1 MTKAEWL
8 EEGKAL
14 GARAS
19 ESGWELGK
27 WLVQGEE
34 QFIGPVPS
42 SKKAKRTYFANLRA
56 NRRELYREAATV
68 TNLKDTTLHQYAR
81 VVRHCVRV
89 NGLSIGHHIEAQ
101 RARTMQYVNPKR
113 GKELRF
119 DHQAARDLLNLAKD
133 KGWSVAE
140 TRKECSRRFPRPKAV
155 ETVLEK
161 MKRTLKET
169 LRTVDDFY
177 NRLEFLDGLAAE
189 LSQIREQV
197 SLEWDADIQR
207 ILSDDD
213 CDDPDHLN
221 HDFAL

>member
-19 ESGWELGK
+19 EKCWEIAK
-27 WLVQGEE
+27 WLVRGEQE
-34 QFIGPVPS
+34 FLGEVPT
-42 SKKAKRTYFANLRA
+42 SKRKRRVYFAS
-56 NRRELYREAATV
+56 RRQNWEALMREASAA
-68 TNLKDTTLHQYAR
+68 TNLAEVTLRQYAR
-81 VVRHCVRV
+81 VGRTCMHVP
-89 NGLSIGHHIEAQ
+89 GISFGHHIEVL
-101 RARTMQYVNPKR
+101 RCHHINEKGKR
-113 GKELRF
+113 RF
-119 DHQAARDLLNLAKD
+119 DHMVAREILTLANE